1 MTPVNHFRKEGTSHE
16 TRHLPAAD
24 SVIPSCAEKASETLM
39 DRVLRV
45 AEDSS
50 DLIRMDED
58 ELYDVIGIAPEDY
71 SDYAYL
77 ADYDALSG
85 RELVLVRAVDEE
97 AAERIST
104 LLSLYLE
111 HRLKATRNYL
121 PDVYRA
127 LSEAAVRQ
135 ENLLLVLSVAPPDP
149 EEASLLLQEE

>member
-1 MTPVNHFRKEGTSHE
+1 
-16 TRHLPAAD
+16 
-24 SVIPSCAEKASETLM
+24 
-39 DRVLRV
+39 
-45 AEDSS
+45 
-50 DLIRMDED
+50 MDED

-85 RELVLVRAVDEE
+85 RELIIVRATDQE
-97 AAERIST
+97 AAERISA
-104 LLSLYLE
+104 LLSQYLD

-127 LSEAAVRQ
+127 LSEATVLQ
-135 ENLLLVLSVAPPDP
+135 EDLLLVLSVAPPDP

>member
-1 MTPVNHFRKEGTSHE
+1 MKHGISLLLILSFCFV
-16 TRHLPAAD
+16 L
-24 SVIPSCAEKASETLM
+24 IPSCAEKASETLL
-39 DRVLRV
+39 DRALRV

-85 RELVLVRAVDEE
+85 RELVIVRATDQE
-97 AAERIST
+97 AAERISA
-104 LLSLYLE
+104 LLSQYLD

-135 ENLLLVLSVAPPDP
+135 EDLLLVLSVAPPDP
-149 EEASLLLQEE
+149 EEASLLLQEG

>member
-1 MTPVNHFRKEGTSHE
+1 
-16 TRHLPAAD
+16 
-24 SVIPSCAEKASETLM
+24 
-39 DRVLRV
+39 
-45 AEDSS
+45 
-50 DLIRMDED
+50 MDED

-127 LSEAAVRQ
+127 LSEAAVHQ

>member
-1 MTPVNHFRKEGTSHE
+1 
-16 TRHLPAAD
+16 
-24 SVIPSCAEKASETLM
+24 M

-104 LLSLYLE
+104 LWNTAS
-111 HRLKATRNYL
+111 
-121 PDVYRA
+121 
-127 LSEAAVRQ
+127 RQ
-135 ENLLLVLSVAPPDP
+135 PAITCRMFTAP
-149 EEASLLLQEE
+149 